1 MQTKRR
7 TMIFI
12 FYALQFSIETNHTDD
27 LQPDRFPCH
36 DYFFALKNV
45 TFCGFH
51 PTEQHYLGFITKHPN
66 EERFACHVFQ
76 GNGSTRHVAEAI
88 GYSNVKFYILD
99 YYKNDPYIV
108 YRRAFQRFCRKFVE
122 LAYPIHEFYME

>member
-1 MQTKRR
+1 
-7 TMIFI
+7 MIFI

-88 GYSNVKFYILD
+88 GYSNVKFTFWITIKTIHILSTGEPS
-99 YYKNDPYIV
+99 NGS
-108 YRRAFQRFCRKFVE
+108 A
-122 LAYPIHEFYME
+122 ANSSS